1 MQVINGLEGLKAAV
15 GKEFAVSQ
23 WHTVTQEQINQ
34 FAQATQDFQW
44 IHTDPVKAA
53 KGPFGATIAHGF
65 LTLSMIAGFSEKS
78 FRIEGETMAVNYG
91 LNKVRFTAPVPVNKR
106 IRAHFALQELKALDK
121 GGVQLISL
129 VTIELEGSERPACMA
144 ESVRNSYF

>member
-1 MQVINGLEGLKAAV
+1 MNIINGLAGLQAV
-15 GKEFAVSQ
+15 LGQEFAVSP

-44 IHTDPVKAA
+44 IHIDPIKAA
-53 KGPFGATIAHGF
+53 AGPFGSTIAHGF
-65 LTLSMIAGFSEKS
+65 LTLSMVAGFAENS
-78 FRIEGETMAVNYG
+78 FRIDGEKMAVNYG

-106 IRAHFALQELKALDK
+106 IRAHFKLQELKPIDK
-121 GGVQLISL
+121 GMQLISQ
-129 VTIELEGSERPACMA
+129 VTIELEGSDRPACVA

>member
-1 MQVINGLEGLKAAV
+1 MKIIAGVSGLKEAI

-23 WHTVTQEQINQ
+23 WHIITQEQINQ

-53 KGPFGATIAHGF
+53 AGPFGCTIAHGF
-65 LTLSMIAGFSEKS
+65 LTLSMLAGFAEKS
-78 FRIEGETMAVNYG
+78 FQIDGEKMAVNYG
-91 LNKVRFTAPVPVNKR
+91 LNKVRFTSPVPVNKR
-106 IRAHFALQELKALDK
+106 IRARFTLQQLKEIPK
-121 GGVQLISL
+121 GYQLISQ
-129 VTIELEGSERPACMA
+129 VTIELEGSERPACVA